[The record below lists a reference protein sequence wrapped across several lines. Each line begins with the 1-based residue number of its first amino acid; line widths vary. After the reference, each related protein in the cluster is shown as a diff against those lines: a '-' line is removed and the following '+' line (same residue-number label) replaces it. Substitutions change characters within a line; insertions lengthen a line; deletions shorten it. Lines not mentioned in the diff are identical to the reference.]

1 MRIGIVAGELSGD
14 QLGGTLV
21 AKLKEKYPHAIIEG
35 IGGPKMEAS
44 GFKSLYPMDALSL
57 IGFLE
62 IVSRGWYILNIRSK
76 IINYF
81 KQNKPDIF
89 IGIDAPDFNLSV
101 ERKLRVA
108 GVKTIHYVSPKI
120 WVWREYRIKKIRK
133 ATDKILAILPFE
145 VDYYKKKHNF
155 EAIFVGHPLAKS
167 IPVNIDRSRYRKELG
182 LEVEDTTLPILSILP
197 GSRSNEVS
205 RLLPLFLEA
214 LQKLVDSGYKF
225 EALMPLAK
233 PSLQPIFD
241 QYKKQIQKLNIKV
254 FSAKSH
260 EILKASDYSLL
271 ASGTATLEA
280 MLCKLPMVVGYKVS
294 ALSAFLGR
302 LLIGNHS
309 FWAFPNILHK
319 SEIIKELIQEDCTV
333 DNLYQE
339 LKKLFDDKQRN
350 DYIIHEFMNIH
361 KNMIVDTD
369 QKIVDILDS
378 IIGQGS

>member
-21 AKLKEKYPHAIIEG
+21 AKLKERYPDAIIEG

-62 IVSRGWYILNIRSK
+62 IISKGWRILNIRRK
-76 IINYF
+76 VINYF

-89 IGIDAPDFNLSV
+89 IGIDAPDFNLTV
-101 ERKLRVA
+101 ERKLRAA
-108 GVKTIHYVSPKI
+108 GIKTIHYVSPKI

-145 VDYYKKKHNF
+145 VDYYKKRHDF
-155 EAIFVGHPLAKS
+155 EAIFVGHPLAKN
-167 IPVNIDRSRYRKELG
+167 IPINIDRASYRKELG
-182 LEVEDTTLPILSILP
+182 LGDTSLPILSVLP

-225 EALMPLAK
+225 QAVMPLAK
-233 PSLQPIFD
+233 PSLQSIFD
-241 QYKKQIQKLNIKV
+241 QYKEQIQKLNIKV
-254 FSAKSH
+254 FNAKSH
-260 EILKASDYSLL
+260 DILKASDYSLL

-339 LKKLFDDKQRN
+339 LRRLFDDKQRN
-350 DYIIHEFMNIH
+350 DYIMQEFTSIHE
-361 KNMIVDTD
+361 NMIVDTD

-378 IIGQGS
+378 IIVQKS

>member
-21 AKLKEKYPHAIIEG
+21 AKLKERYPDAIIEG

-62 IVSRGWYILNIRSK
+62 IISKGWQILNIRRK
-76 IINYF
+76 IINHF
-81 KQNKPDIF
+81 KQTKPDVF
-89 IGIDAPDFNLSV
+89 IGIDAPDFNLTV
-101 ERKLRVA
+101 ERKLRAA
-108 GVKTIHYVSPKI
+108 GIKTIHYVSPKI

-145 VDYYKKKHNF
+145 VDYYKKRHNF
-155 EAIFVGHPLAKS
+155 EAIFVGHPLAKNIS
-167 IPVNIDRSRYRKELG
+167 INIDRANYRKELG
-182 LEVEDTTLPILSILP
+182 LGDISLPILSVLP

-214 LQKLVDSGYKF
+214 LQKLVDSGYRF
-225 EALMPLAK
+225 QAVMPLAK
-233 PSLQPIFD
+233 PSLQSIFD
-241 QYKKQIQKLNIKV
+241 QYDEQIQKLNIKV
-254 FSAKSH
+254 FNAKSH
-260 EILKASDYSLL
+260 DILKASDYSLL

-339 LKKLFDDKQRN
+339 LRRLFDDKQRN
-350 DYIIHEFMNIH
+350 DYITREFTSIHE
-361 KNMIVDTD
+361 NMIVDTD
-369 QKIVDILDS
+369 QKIVGILDS
-378 IIGQGS
+378 IIVQKS

>member
-21 AKLKEKYPHAIIEG
+21 AKLKEKYPDAVIEG

-62 IVSRGWYILNIRSK
+62 IISKGWQILNIRRK
-76 IINYF
+76 VINHF
-81 KQNKPDIF
+81 KQTKPDIF
-89 IGIDAPDFNLSV
+89 IGIDAPDFNLTV
-101 ERKLRVA
+101 ERKLRAA
-108 GVKTIHYVSPKI
+108 GIKTIHYVSPKI

-145 VDYYKKKHNF
+145 VDYYKKRHNF
-155 EAIFVGHPLAKS
+155 EAIFVGHPLAKNIS
-167 IPVNIDRSRYRKELG
+167 INIDRANYRKELG
-182 LEVEDTTLPILSILP
+182 LGDISLPILSVLP

-214 LQKLVDSGYKF
+214 LQKLVDSGYRF
-225 EALMPLAK
+225 QAVMPLAK
-233 PSLQPIFD
+233 PSLQSIFD
-241 QYKKQIQKLNIKV
+241 QYDEQIQKLNIKV
-254 FSAKSH
+254 FNAKSH
-260 EILKASDYSLL
+260 DILKASDYSLL

-339 LKKLFDDKQRN
+339 LRRLFDDKQRN
-350 DYIIHEFMNIH
+350 DYITREFTSIHE
-361 KNMIVDTD
+361 NMIVDTD
-369 QKIVDILDS
+369 QKIVGILDS
-378 IIGQGS
+378 IIVQKS